1 MKKNSNSIIYKEI
14 NPSEIKV
21 MDGFNQRIDF
31 GDIDELAAQI
41 KEQGLLEA
49 VSVIPLD
56 EKEIK
61 EDGKKYLLVNG
72 ERRYRAIQK
81 LINDGV
87 DVGLIKANL
96 LPRDLS
102 DDELFVQQLMRNEG
116 KKFNDIELGM
126 VCKRL
131 LEITDEDGKQKY
143 SRADVAKMLGKNPGV
158 ITYAL
163 QSLDYDPRIVE
174 MMKNGEIGGTEVR
187 RIYTAARKKYGEEW
201 EEKGNE
207 QILKLRE
214 KANENNDSDKPA
226 KVSIK
231 EDDLYGDVK
240 DTKVFMA
247 GWKTILTYIAH
258 YEKKSGTEIELD
270 IQEMY
275 NELKKNDKLTLREL
289 FEKAVK
295 DSMSNAM

>member
-1 MKKNSNSIIYKEI
+1 MEKKSNSIIYKEI
-14 NPSEIKV
+14 NPANIKV

-49 VSVIPLD
+49 ISVVPFID
-56 EKEIK
+56 ENGTE
-61 EDGKKYLLVNG
+61 KYLLVNG

-81 LINDGV
+81 LIADGE

-96 LPRDLS
+96 LPQNIT

-116 KKFNDIELGM
+116 KKFNDVELGM
-126 VCKRL
+126 VCRRL
-131 LEITDEDGKQKY
+131 LEITDENGKAKY
-143 SRADVAKMLGKNPGV
+143 NRADVARMLGKNPGV

-163 QSLDYDPRIVE
+163 QALDYDPRIVE

-187 RIYTAARKKYGEEW
+187 RVYTAARKKYGDDW
-201 EEKGNE
+201 EEKANE

-214 KANENNDSDKPA
+214 KANEGNDSEKPA

-231 EDDLYGDVK
+231 DDDLYGDVK
-240 DTKVFMA
+240 DTKAFFSGM
-247 GWKTILTYIAH
+247 KTLFNYIAH
-258 YEKKSGTEIELD
+258 YERTSGVEVAID
-270 IQEMY
+270 ILEMY
-275 NELKKNDKLTLREL
+275 ERLKNDDKLTLRDL
-289 FEKAVK
+289 FEEAVSDAKKEASKAI
-295 DSMSNAM
+295 

>member
-1 MKKNSNSIIYKEI
+1 MKKTNSIIYKEI
-14 NPSEIKV
+14 DPSEIKV

-49 VSVIPLD
+49 VSVIPLN
-56 EKEIK
+56 ENEI
-61 EDGKKYLLVNG
+61 ESDGKKYLLVNG

-81 LINDGV
+81 LVADGEN
-87 DVGLIKANL
+87 VGLIKANL

-102 DDELFVQQLMRNEG
+102 DDDLFVQQLMRNEG
-116 KKFNDIELGM
+116 KKFNDVELGL

-131 LEITDEDGKQKY
+131 LEIVDENGKQKY

-187 RIYTAARKKYGEEW
+187 RIYTAARKKYGDDW

-214 KANENNDSDKPA
+214 KANENNESDKPA

-240 DTKVFMA
+240 DTKAFVA
-247 GWKTILTYIAH
+247 GMRTLLNYIAH
-258 YEKKSGTEIELD
+258 YERKSGVEIELD
-270 IQEMY
+270 IMDMY
-275 NELKKNDKLTLREL
+275 SELKANDKLTLREL

>member
-1 MKKNSNSIIYKEI
+1 MKKTNSIIYKEI

-49 VSVIPLD
+49 VSVIPL
-56 EKEIK
+56 KEEEI
-61 EDGKKYLLVNG
+61 EADGKKYLLVNG

-81 LINDGV
+81 LIADGE

-116 KKFNDIELGM
+116 KKFNDIELGL

-187 RIYTAARKKYGEEW
+187 RIYTAARKKYGDDW
-201 EEKGNE
+201 EAKGNE
-207 QILKLRE
+207 QILKLQRMYTE
-214 KANENNDSDKPA
+214 KARQNSQA
-226 KVSIK
+226 IS
-231 EDDLYGDVK
+231 
-240 DTKVFMA
+240 
-247 GWKTILTYIAH
+247 
-258 YEKKSGTEIELD
+258 
-270 IQEMY
+270 
-275 NELKKNDKLTLREL
+275 TLRNH
-289 FEKAVK
+289 A
-295 DSMSNAM
+295 

>member
-14 NPSEIKV
+14 NPSDIKV

-49 VSVIPLD
+49 ISVVPYLN
-56 EKEIK
+56 ENGEQ
-61 EDGKKYLLVNG
+61 KYLLVNG

-81 LINDGV
+81 LIADGE

-96 LPRDLS
+96 LPQDIS

-131 LEITDEDGKQKY
+131 LEITDEDGHQKY

-187 RIYTAARKKYGEEW
+187 RIYTAARKKYGEDW
-201 EEKGNE
+201 ERMGNE

-214 KANENNDSDKPA
+214 KANENNESDKPA

-240 DTKVFMA
+240 DTKTFVA
-247 GWKTILTYIAH
+247 GMKTLLNYIAH

-270 IQEMY
+270 IMDMY
-275 NELKKNDKLTLREL
+275 TELKGNDKLTLREL

-295 DSMSNAM
+295 ASMSNAM